1 MGRFADRPRR
11 PKAQALVPSIPRHV
25 VLLRG
30 VNLVRHNR
38 LAMPELRAALVRE
51 GFRDVSTYVPSGN
64 VVLSSRATPEGVA
77 KEVNGLIK
85 KGFGFDV
92 VVVVRSHADFAGH
105 GA

>member
-1 MGRFADRPRR
+1 
-11 PKAQALVPSIPRHV
+11 
-25 VLLRG
+25 
-30 VNLVRHNR
+30 
-38 LAMPELRAALVRE
+38 MPELGAALVRE

-85 KGFGFDV
+85 KRFGFDV
-92 VVVVRSHADFAGH
+92 VVVVRSHADLAGH

>member
-11 PKAQALVPSIPRHV
+11 PKAQAVVPRIPRHV

-30 VNLVRHNR
+30 VNLVRHHR
-38 LAMPELRAALVRE
+38 IAMPELRAALVSE
-51 GFRDVSTYVPSGN
+51 GFRDVSTYVQSGN
-64 VVLSSRATPEGVA
+64 AVLSSRATPEGVA

-85 KGFGFDV
+85 KRFGFDV
-92 VVVVRSHADFAGH
+92 VVIVRSHADFAGH

>member
-1 MGRFADRPRR
+1 
-11 PKAQALVPSIPRHV
+11 PKAQAVVPSIPRHV

-38 LAMPELRAALVRE
+38 IAMPELPAALVRE

-77 KEVNGLIK
+77 KEVNVNALIK

>member
-11 PKAQALVPSIPRHV
+11 PKAQAVVARIPRHV

-30 VNLVRHNR
+30 VNLVPHHRI
-38 LAMPELRAALVRE
+38 AMPELRAALVRE

-85 KGFGFDV
+85 KRFGFDV